1 MEGNWIDIA
10 LRMARIVEGYLI
22 NYIDQGQEDMRP
34 RQKLPPVYIRNGA
47 TYATRRDVLL
57 KNESFIGESSRAY
70 IMPHERS
77 VNIDTFADL
86 LLAKSYFSQ

>member
-1 MEGNWIDIA
+1 MK
-10 LRMARIVEGYLI
+10 RIVEGCLI

-47 TYATRRDVLL
+47 IYATRRDVLL
-57 KNESFIGESSRAY
+57 KNESFIGERSRAY
-70 IMPHERS
+70 IMPNERS
-77 VNIDTFADL
+77 VNIDTFEDF